1 MSDYLS
7 DKEQWEQ
14 IRAWIRVN
22 TPWVAAG
29 VAIAVVA
36 VGAYRWWHSYLDE
49 RGVRA
54 GALYTQMITAL
65 ERNDRSG
72 AFARLGELE
81 RQFPSSAYS
90 DQGKMLAARV
100 FVEENELDKAAH
112 ELATVMDSKDRALA
126 LVARLRLARVQLS
139 QGKPD
144 QAIATLNGTDPG
156 AFAARYHAVRGDAYF
171 AKGDKAAALKEYHS
185 ARDAVDPGDSA
196 LLDLKIADLT
206 ASVPAAAPASAP
218 AGSPASSTAK

>member
-1 MSDYLS
+1 VSDYLS

-14 IRAWIRVN
+14 IRVWIRDN
-22 TPWVAAG
+22 APWVAAG
-29 VAIAVVA
+29 VGVAIVG
-36 VGAYRWWHSYLDE
+36 VGAFRWWHSYLDE

-81 RQFPSSAYS
+81 REYPSSAYA
-90 DQGKMLAARV
+90 DQGKLLAARL

-112 ELATVMDSKDRALA
+112 ELAAVTDSKDHALA
-126 LVARLRLARVQLS
+126 LVARMRLARVELS

-144 QAIATLNGTDPG
+144 EAITTLNATDPG

-171 AKGDKAAALKEYHS
+171 AKGDKAAALKEYQS
-185 ARDAVDPGDSA
+185 ARSSVDPGDSA

-206 ASVPAAAPASAP
+206 AAVPPAAPASAP
-218 AGSPASSTAK
+218 AGSPAASPAK